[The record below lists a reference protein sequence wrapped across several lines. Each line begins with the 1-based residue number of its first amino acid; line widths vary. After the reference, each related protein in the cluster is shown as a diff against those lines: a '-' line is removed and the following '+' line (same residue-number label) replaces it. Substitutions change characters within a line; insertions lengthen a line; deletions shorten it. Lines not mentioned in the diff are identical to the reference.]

1 MHDGQHE
8 FKFSFQKKKRK
19 ITDGLKNNKVVPNA
33 FPCSLLEQR
42 KIFIHLFVLQVS
54 VPVEVS
60 EDGVQVKAWLPY
72 EDYPQPD
79 EVAAQIPANVRPQ
92 FERTESG

>member
-1 MHDGQHE
+1 M
-8 FKFSFQKKKRK
+8 
-19 ITDGLKNNKVVPNA
+19 KNNKVVPNA

-60 EDGVQVKAWLPY
+60 EDGVQVEAWLPY
-72 EDYPQPD
+72 EDYPQSD
-79 EVAAQIPANVRPQ
+79 KVAAQIPANVRPQ
-92 FERTESG
+92 FERTESGRADSL